1 MKKEKSKVLA
11 KKKESL
17 VDAFKK
23 FSKTNKDSDFDAAM
37 KIRTDLIENE
47 NQSEQSLAKIK
58 INTYD
63 LFKKSFQFP
72 EVAKNDFSTE
82 VLEDVEIAEK
92 NLNANLDNVDLYNA
106 FIDTTEKAA
115 KKLKG
120 KYADQW
126 SNPTQGE
133 EVQKV
138 EESED

>member
-1 MKKEKSKVLA
+1 M
-11 KKKESL
+11 
-17 VDAFKK
+17 
-23 FSKTNKDSDFDAAM
+23 
-37 KIRTDLIENE
+37 
-47 NQSEQSLAKIK
+47 
-58 INTYD
+58 
-63 LFKKSFQFP
+63 
-72 EVAKNDFSTE
+72 
-82 VLEDVEIAEK
+82 EDVEIAEK

-126 SNPTQGE
+126 SNPAQGE